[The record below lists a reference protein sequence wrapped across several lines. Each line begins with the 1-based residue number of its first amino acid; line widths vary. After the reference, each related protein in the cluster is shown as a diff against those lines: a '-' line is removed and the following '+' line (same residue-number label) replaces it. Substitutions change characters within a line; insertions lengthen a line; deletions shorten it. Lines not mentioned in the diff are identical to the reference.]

1 MQIILRPIDG
11 ESVAKVRVEAEGL
24 TVGDVTYA
32 FDNLPTMG
40 PVRIEDGVVIVE
52 YGERGGVST
61 CRLTEAH
68 TVEVIASDY
77 RHEPPPP
84 PKESDIE
91 QSARAELVA
100 LRETW
105 FCDRWQIIT
114 VLGGERWAEIM
125 AFANADDAPW
135 GLRTVIE
142 NAQIIP
148 RVSQTVDLLA
158 FILGVPDDEVDG
170 IFRKAIA
177 LRA

>member
-1 MQIILRPIDG
+1 M
-11 ESVAKVRVEAEGL
+11 
-24 TVGDVTYA
+24 
-32 FDNLPTMG
+32 
-40 PVRIEDGVVIVE
+40 
-52 YGERGGVST
+52 
-61 CRLTEAH
+61 
-68 TVEVIASDY
+68 
-77 RHEPPPP
+77 
-84 PKESDIE
+84 
-91 QSARAELVA
+91 A

-105 FCDRWQIIT
+105 VCDRWQIIT
-114 VLGGERWAEIM
+114 VLGGERWAAIM

-170 IFRKAIA
+170 IFRQAIA